1 MDRAEIIGRNVTFK
15 TGMGTFEKCLR
26 VRETSDLESSSEEK
40 LYAMDMGLIQDGDLV
55 LVNVFCPP
63 KGTIVP

>member
-1 MDRAEIIGRNVTFK
+1 MDRAEITGRDVTFK
-15 TGMGTFEKCLR
+15 THMGTFEKCLR
-26 VRETSDLESSSEEK
+26 TRETSDLNSGSEEK
-40 LYAMDMGLIQDGDLV
+40 LYGMDTGLIKDGDLV